1 MAKQRRRYSR
11 NNGHRKP
18 NQRGYLKFKL
28 ECPTC
33 GRMVKGHLKLT
44 EYQGEFTCDCGAELH
59 ALFYRSFEWFPE
71 AERGAS

>member
-1 MAKQRRRYSR
+1 MSKQKQHLRQGRYP
-11 NNGHRKP
+11 KP

-44 EYQGEFTCDCGAELH
+44 EHQGEFCCDCGSELH
-59 ALFYRSFEWFPE
+59 ALFYWSFEWFPE
-71 AERGAS
+71 AERDAS